1 MDILKKIFGTKN
13 ARDLKRI
20 RPIVAEINRIE
31 AEYQSRN
38 FTDADFPRMTA
49 EFKKRIA
56 DGETLDRILPEA
68 FALVKNACR
77 HLVGTTEDVC
87 GHTLTWDMVPFD
99 CQLVGGIV
107 LHQGKIAE
115 MQTGEGKTLVATLP
129 LYLNALAGKNVQLVT
144 VNDYLARRDATWMGH
159 LYKYL
164 GLTVGCIQNSM
175 DSAERRAQYQCDI
188 TYGTNSEFGFDYLRD
203 NGMAVQP
210 DQVVQNGHNFAIVD
224 EVDSIL
230 IDEARTPLIISG
242 PATVSTSHQY
252 MAMKPLVDTIVRH
265 QVKQCNEFIAE
276 AKKALAAN
284 DTWGCKKRIYQVYH
298 STPKHKQLLHM
309 FEEPEIRKLH
319 EDVEMEMLSEMHKEE
334 ARSLRGEL
342 FFTIDERTRE
352 VALTDKGC
360 DKMNPQDPSMF
371 VIPDLASEMSQLDGA
386 NDLSVEEK
394 AKRKS
399 RLQADFM
406 ERSERVHVVD
416 QLLRAYCLYEKDV
429 DYVVQENHVYI
440 VDEFTGRIL
449 PGRRWSDGLH
459 QAVEAKE
466 GVEIEKESQTL
477 ATITIQNYFR
487 LYKKLA
493 GMTGTAETEA
503 REFKDI
509 YKLDVVAIPTNRPIR
524 RIDGNDQI
532 YRTQREKYKA
542 IIAEVQKRHAAGQP
556 VLLGTVTVD
565 TSEVLS
571 RLLKAAKIPH
581 EVLNA
586 KNHARE
592 AEIVMLAGQPGAVTI
607 ATNMAGRGTD
617 IKLGPGVVTLPPEV
631 VKSNLGLKDKVPG
644 EKDTIQQI
652 LLAHPQGLHVI
663 GSERHESRRIDRQL
677 RGRCSRQGDPGSSQF
692 YISLED
698 NLMRLFGSQ
707 KISGIMQR
715 LGMKEGEVMEHRFLN
730 KSVETAQRRVEQQNY
745 AIRKRT
751 LEFDDVMNK
760 QRSIV
765 YELRGTILSGGP
777 DVVHGTILDVFND
790 LVQTQSERHLSDPKG
805 SGVEAFCDWVA
816 GTFPVL
822 VDAAALK
829 PFLGEPGKAGEYV
842 FNLVKDAYEAKCRSE
857 NPDVLPDMER
867 GVFLQCID
875 REWQDYL
882 RAMDELRHNVNLRS
896 YGQRDPL
903 IEYKREAFDMFENL
917 MNTIKSGVASY
928 EFRATTERNV
938 RRMIMARAIAEAN
951 AEAAEAVKNGASQE
965 EAKRIA
971 QEKVQRAM
979 VENAL
984 AEANARAGAALQNG
998 ATQDEARQIFEQVLA
1013 QMNIRVV
1020 QNPPS
1025 GAESPA
1031 AVENGPAEPPPAE
1044 PPAPVEQKP
1053 VEPPPPVAEE
1063 PKAAPPPPAPEP
1075 AKKDVGD
1082 VFASMMSEMS
1092 GQRVQAVRRPPPGAR
1107 PGMPIV
1113 GRNDLCPCGSG
1124 KKYKKCCGRG
1134 QM

>member
-1 MDILKKIFGTKN
+1 MNILQKIFGTKN

-20 RPIVAEINRIE
+20 KPIVAEINRIE
-31 AEYQSRN
+31 AEFEAKH
-38 FTDADFPRMTA
+38 FTPEDYPKMTA
-49 EFKKRIA
+49 EFRRRLAAK
-56 DGETLDRILPEA
+56 EVTLDGLLPEA

-77 HLVGTTEDVC
+77 HLVGTTEEVC

-129 LYLNALAGKNVQLVT
+129 LYLNALEGKNVQLVT

-159 LYKYL
+159 LFKFL

-175 DSAERRAQYQCDI
+175 DSAERRAQYLCDI

-203 NGMAVQP
+203 NGMAIQP
-210 DQVVQNGHNFAIVD
+210 EQVVQNGHHFAIVD

-242 PATVSTSHQY
+242 PATVSTSAQY
-252 MAMKPLVDTIVRH
+252 TAMNPLVASIVRV
-265 QVKQCNEFIAE
+265 QVQQCNEFIAE
-276 AKKALAAN
+276 AKMYLAEGN
-284 DTWGCKKRIYQVYH
+284 EWGCKRRIYQVYH
-298 STPKHKQLLHM
+298 STPKHKQMLHM
-309 FEEPEIRKLH
+309 FEDAAIRKLH
-319 EDVEMEMLSEMHKEE
+319 EEVEMQMLSELHREE
-334 ARSLRGEL
+334 GRALKAEL
-342 FFTIDERTRE
+342 YFTIDERSRE

-360 DKMNPQDPSMF
+360 EKMNPSDPETF
-371 VIPDLASEMSQLDGA
+371 VIPDLPSAMSQLEGDKS
-386 NDLSVEEK
+386 LTPEEK
-394 AKRKS
+394 AEKKRM
-399 RLQADFM
+399 LQADFM
-406 ERSERVHVVD
+406 ERSARVHVID
-416 QLLRAYCLYEKDV
+416 QLLRAYCLYERDV
-429 DYVVQENHVYI
+429 DYVVQQDQEGVGHVYI

-487 LYKKLA
+487 LYTKLA

-509 YKLDVVAIPTNRPIR
+509 YKLDVTVIPTNRPIR

-542 IIAEVQKRHAAGQP
+542 IIEDVRRRHEAGQP

-571 RLLKAAKIPH
+571 RLLKVAKIPH

-586 KNHARE
+586 MNHARE

-617 IKLGPGVVTLPPEV
+617 IKLGPGVVTLPQEV
-631 VKSNLGLKDKVPG
+631 VKGNLSLKDKVPG
-644 EKDTIQQI
+644 EKNTIQQI
-652 LLAHPQGLHVI
+652 LEEHPQGLFVI

-677 RGRCSRQGDPGSSQF
+677 RGRCSRQGDPGGSQF

-707 KISGIMQR
+707 KIAGIMQR
-715 LGMKEGEVMEHRFLN
+715 LGMKEGEVMEHRWLN

-760 QRSIV
+760 QRTIV
-765 YELRGTILSGGP
+765 YDLRGSILTGTP
-777 DVVHGTILDVFND
+777 ENVHGTILDVFND
-790 LVQTQSERHLSDPKG
+790 IVLMQTERYLADPKG
-805 SGVEAFCDWVA
+805 SGVEEFLAWLSV
-816 GTFPVL
+816 TFPVM
-822 VDAAALK
+822 VTADDLK
-829 PFLGEPGKAGEYV
+829 PFLGEPGKAGDFVYK
-842 FNLVKDAYEAKCRSE
+842 LVVEAYEAKCAIEDPR
-857 NPDVLPDMER
+857 VLPFMER

-882 RAMDELRHNVNLRS
+882 RAMDDLRRNVNLRS

-903 IEYKREAFDMFENL
+903 VEYKREAFDMFENL
-917 MNTIKSGVASY
+917 MTAIKTGVANM
-928 EFRATTERNV
+928 EFRSHTEMAM
-938 RRMIMARAIAEAN
+938 RRMMAASDDGQGTPQGTVENLAEEPAEPMAQAASRPRLGPTIEAARARQQKPRLGPTIEAAAQLAARKA
-951 AEAAEAVKNGASQE
+951 AEAAAPKPEVKPQPAPQ
-965 EAKRIA
+965 
-971 QEKVQRAM
+971 
-979 VENAL
+979 
-984 AEANARAGAALQNG
+984 
-998 ATQDEARQIFEQVLA
+998 
-1013 QMNIRVV
+1013 
-1020 QNPPS
+1020 PP
-1025 GAESPA
+1025 PQQQ
-1031 AVENGPAEPPPAE
+1031 PAE
-1044 PPAPVEQKP
+1044 KP
-1053 VEPPPPVAEE
+1053 KSAM
-1063 PKAAPPPPAPEP
+1063 
-1075 AKKDVGD
+1075 D
-1082 VFASMMSEMS
+1082 VFASMMSQVS
-1092 GQRVQAVRRPPPGAR
+1092 GREVRVVKQPPRAMPGGAPGAK
-1107 PGMPIV
+1107 I
-1113 GRNDLCPCGSG
+1113 GRNDPCPCGSG
-1124 KKYKKCCGRG
+1124 KKFKNCCGRG
-1134 QM
+1134 QN